1 MREGYIGILLVF
13 VFSVFAASFMMSLPD
28 LRIYRNTVN
37 MLNGLAIPAR
47 TIPETVDIDDAVVG
61 SIVVLAVPEST
72 IGMSFD
78 AYRSARKSQ
87 DYARDMEKALI
98 ASDWKFLS
106 RSLGTLFMPV
116 TNGEYSALVPYLR
129 EQIDGGFVSPNVLVV
144 QGGESSLR
152 YTWDLLKNRLA
163 SMMGISYFE
172 FVW

>member
-13 VFSVFAASFMMSLPD
+13 VFSMFAVFFMMNLPD
-28 LRIYRNTVN
+28 LRIYRDVTN
-37 MLNGLAIPAR
+37 MLNRLAIPAR
-47 TIPETVDIDDAVVG
+47 EMPETVDIDDAIVG
-61 SIVVLAVPEST
+61 SIIVLGVPEST

-87 DYARDMEKALI
+87 DYARDIEKALI

-116 TNGEYSALVPYLR
+116 TNREYSALVPYLK

>member
-13 VFSVFAASFMMSLPD
+13 VFSMFAVFFMMNLPD
-28 LRIYRNTVN
+28 LRIYRDVIN
-37 MLNGLAIPAR
+37 MLNRLAIPAR
-47 TIPETVDIDDAVVG
+47 EMPETVDIDDAIVG
-61 SIVVLAVPEST
+61 SIIVLGVPEST

-87 DYARDMEKALI
+87 DYARDIEKALI

-116 TNGEYSALVPYLR
+116 TNREYSALVPYLK